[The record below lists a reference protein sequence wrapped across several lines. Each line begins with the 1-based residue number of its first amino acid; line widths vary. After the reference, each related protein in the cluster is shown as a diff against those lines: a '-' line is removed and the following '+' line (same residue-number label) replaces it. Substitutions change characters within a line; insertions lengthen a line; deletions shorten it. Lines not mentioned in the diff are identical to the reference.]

1 MIPRVVVKTLM
12 DLNEMDSLHDEDEVM
27 VSWKEHSSLSCRSTS
42 MLCTCMKAIHFM
54 FCHSLVPKPGTRLI
68 LPVQLHLND
77 PYTHT
82 HTHTSCKTD

>member
-42 MLCTCMKAIHFM
+42 MLCTCMKAIHF
-54 FCHSLVPKPGTRLI
+54 HV
-68 LPVQLHLND
+68 LPYPCSQAWNEADTASTVAFE
-77 PYTHT
+77 
-82 HTHTSCKTD
+82 